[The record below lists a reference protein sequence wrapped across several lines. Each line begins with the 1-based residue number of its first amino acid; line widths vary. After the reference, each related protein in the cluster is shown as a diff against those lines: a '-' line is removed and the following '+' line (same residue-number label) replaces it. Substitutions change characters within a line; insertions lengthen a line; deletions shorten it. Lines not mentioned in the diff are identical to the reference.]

1 MSGEYFRFKQF
12 AVRHDRSSMRVGT
25 DAVLLGA
32 WAGKDAIAPFSGG
45 RILDVGC
52 GCGLIALMMA
62 QRFASSR
69 VLGVDID
76 AASVMEARENAVS
89 SPFADRVDFC
99 QADVRTFAQENSG
112 MPYSLVVCNPPYFTE
127 DTLPPEQRRSM
138 ARNSVHLTF
147 AELLQSVSRILADDG
162 RFAVVIPMQ
171 AREAFVSQAMEI
183 GLYLQD
189 ECRVQ
194 TVLRKTP
201 KRVLLEF
208 GFQMNTEVKI
218 SSIVLQDSSGGR
230 SSDYSA
236 LCRDFYL

>member
-1 MSGEYFRFKQF
+1 
-12 AVRHDRSSMRVGT
+12 MRVGT

-32 WAGKDAIAPFSGG
+32 WAGKGAIAPFSGG

-162 RFAVVIPMQ
+162 RQNCFLLLHYFLSVLKLFLHLHASHLLLSLMNT
-171 AREAFVSQAMEI
+171 
-183 GLYLQD
+183 
-189 ECRVQ
+189 
-194 TVLRKTP
+194 TVLSD
-201 KRVLLEF
+201 F
-208 GFQMNTEVKI
+208 GRAK
-218 SSIVLQDSSGGR
+218 LRGD
-230 SSDYSA
+230 
-236 LCRDFYL
+236 